1 MFNIAVLN
9 KISEIGLN
17 RFTNYYEIVDDI
29 DKAHGLLLRSQDIN
43 QMIFPPNLLAIAR
56 AGAGV
61 NNIPIDR
68 CAEHGI
74 VVFNAP
80 GANANAVKEL
90 VLLGMLMSSRNILP
104 ASDWI
109 RQLKSD
115 GENTIST
122 QVEAGKKKFLGNEL
136 QGKTLGVIGLGA
148 IGVLVAN
155 TALKLGMKVIGYD
168 PYLTL
173 KAAHELSNKIKITEQ
188 LDPLLWQSDFI
199 TMHVPATKD
208 TTGMI
213 NSNTINKMKDG
224 VVLLNFARDT
234 LVNDFN
240 LAGAL
245 KSGKVATYVT
255 DFPNE
260 NILNMENVIITPHL
274 GASTREAEVNCAIMA
289 VDELRDYFESGN
301 IVNSVN
307 FPNCSLGELDT
318 TEVSRI
324 CILHKNIPTMLGKIT
339 GTIAD
344 ANLNIQNMLNKSKN
358 DYAYTLIDVQRG
370 FDENP
375 LIKKLFDFE
384 GIIGV
389 RVISAMENKNAYQDG
404 KLVIGR
410 NE

>member
-1 MFNIAVLN
+1 M
-9 KISEIGLN
+9 
-17 RFTNYYEIVDDI
+17 
-29 DKAHGLLLRSQDIN
+29 
-43 QMIFPPNLLAIAR
+43 
-56 AGAGV
+56 

-234 LVNDFN
+234 LVNDF
-240 LAGAL
+240 
-245 KSGKVATYVT
+245 
-255 DFPNE
+255 
-260 NILNMENVIITPHL
+260 
-274 GASTREAEVNCAIMA
+274 
-289 VDELRDYFESGN
+289 
-301 IVNSVN
+301 
-307 FPNCSLGELDT
+307 
-318 TEVSRI
+318 
-324 CILHKNIPTMLGKIT
+324 
-339 GTIAD
+339 
-344 ANLNIQNMLNKSKN
+344 
-358 DYAYTLIDVQRG
+358 
-370 FDENP
+370 
-375 LIKKLFDFE
+375 
-384 GIIGV
+384 
-389 RVISAMENKNAYQDG
+389 YQ
-404 KLVIGR
+404 
-410 NE
+410 

>member
-68 CAEHGI
+68 CAGHGI

-136 QGKTLGVIGLGA
+136 QGKTLG
-148 IGVLVAN
+148 
-155 TALKLGMKVIGYD
+155 
-168 PYLTL
+168 
-173 KAAHELSNKIKITEQ
+173 E
-188 LDPLLWQSDFI
+188 
-199 TMHVPATKD
+199 
-208 TTGMI
+208 
-213 NSNTINKMKDG
+213 
-224 VVLLNFARDT
+224 
-234 LVNDFN
+234 
-240 LAGAL
+240 
-245 KSGKVATYVT
+245 
-255 DFPNE
+255 
-260 NILNMENVIITPHL
+260 
-274 GASTREAEVNCAIMA
+274 
-289 VDELRDYFESGN
+289 
-301 IVNSVN
+301 
-307 FPNCSLGELDT
+307 
-318 TEVSRI
+318 
-324 CILHKNIPTMLGKIT
+324 
-339 GTIAD
+339 
-344 ANLNIQNMLNKSKN
+344 
-358 DYAYTLIDVQRG
+358 
-370 FDENP
+370 
-375 LIKKLFDFE
+375 
-384 GIIGV
+384 
-389 RVISAMENKNAYQDG
+389 
-404 KLVIGR
+404 IGR
-410 NE
+410 AHV

>member
-1 MFNIAVLN
+1 
-9 KISEIGLN
+9 
-17 RFTNYYEIVDDI
+17 
-29 DKAHGLLLRSQDIN
+29 
-43 QMIFPPNLLAIAR
+43 MIFPPNLLAIAR

-188 LDPLLWQSDFI
+188 LDPLLWQSD
-199 TMHVPATKD
+199 
-208 TTGMI
+208 
-213 NSNTINKMKDG
+213 
-224 VVLLNFARDT
+224 
-234 LVNDFN
+234 
-240 LAGAL
+240 
-245 KSGKVATYVT
+245 
-255 DFPNE
+255 
-260 NILNMENVIITPHL
+260 
-274 GASTREAEVNCAIMA
+274 
-289 VDELRDYFESGN
+289 
-301 IVNSVN
+301 
-307 FPNCSLGELDT
+307 
-318 TEVSRI
+318 
-324 CILHKNIPTMLGKIT
+324 
-339 GTIAD
+339 
-344 ANLNIQNMLNKSKN
+344 
-358 DYAYTLIDVQRG
+358 RG
-370 FDENP
+370 
-375 LIKKLFDFE
+375 
-384 GIIGV
+384 
-389 RVISAMENKNAYQDG
+389 
-404 KLVIGR
+404 
-410 NE
+410 

>member
-122 QVEAGKKKFLGNEL
+122 QVEAGKKKF
-136 QGKTLGVIGLGA
+136 
-148 IGVLVAN
+148 
-155 TALKLGMKVIGYD
+155 
-168 PYLTL
+168 
-173 KAAHELSNKIKITEQ
+173 
-188 LDPLLWQSDFI
+188 
-199 TMHVPATKD
+199 
-208 TTGMI
+208 
-213 NSNTINKMKDG
+213 
-224 VVLLNFARDT
+224 
-234 LVNDFN
+234 
-240 LAGAL
+240 
-245 KSGKVATYVT
+245 
-255 DFPNE
+255 
-260 NILNMENVIITPHL
+260 
-274 GASTREAEVNCAIMA
+274 STR
-289 VDELRDYFESGN
+289 
-301 IVNSVN
+301 
-307 FPNCSLGELDT
+307 
-318 TEVSRI
+318 
-324 CILHKNIPTMLGKIT
+324 
-339 GTIAD
+339 
-344 ANLNIQNMLNKSKN
+344 
-358 DYAYTLIDVQRG
+358 
-370 FDENP
+370 
-375 LIKKLFDFE
+375 
-384 GIIGV
+384 
-389 RVISAMENKNAYQDG
+389 NARKRWG
-404 KLVIGR
+404 AGR
-410 NE
+410 NSAARKRS